1 MPQEDQVPRRVGERL
16 RQAREQQGIAIADAA
31 ERLHILASYIKALE
45 SGRYGVL
52 PGTVFLRGYVRSY
65 ARILQLDADEIVAQL
80 DRELGTADESQTGL
94 KPVPGK
100 SGKRRV
106 GQWLGIAALIAL
118 VAGGG
123 WYAQQQQL
131 FTPNDTAPATLE
143 PAPTLDEPE
152 VANPE
157 AAFDYEPD
165 GAEPVD
171 RPAAYD
177 DEQASSEESPL
188 VDPSEPS
195 LEQGDSSS
203 GVVDGAEDVEPAP
216 QTEVGNADETAP
228 ESNGASPQPEVSEV
242 VPEEGEQTIPVDR
255 LEVSFSGDS
264 WFELTDAE
272 GNRRV
277 GLFRAGDTLDHQG
290 PAPFR
295 VVVGAVSETS
305 MRFNGVAVDFS
316 NYRVR
321 NNRAGLTLGQ

>member
-1 MPQEDQVPRRVGERL
+1 MSQEDQAPRRVGERL

-65 ARILQLDADEIVAQL
+65 ARLLQLDADEIVAQL
-80 DRELGTADESQTGL
+80 DRELGASDDSQAFRPGTVPSKSETRSTG
-94 KPVPGK
+94 K
-100 SGKRRV
+100 
-106 GQWLGIAALIAL
+106 WLGVAALIL
-118 VAGGG
+118 LIVGVG
-123 WYAQQQQL
+123 WYVQQQWPL
-131 FTPNDTAPATLE
+131 MPEETAPSTVE
-143 PAPTLDEPE
+143 QTSPIDESE

-157 AAFDYEPD
+157 EAFEFEP
-165 GAEPVD
+165 GPAEPVD

-177 DEQASSEESPL
+177 DDLSQAEENSVP
-188 VDPSEPS
+188 PEM
-195 LEQGDSSS
+195 G
-203 GVVDGAEDVEPAP
+203 GAEDEPLPDASAESEVLISSQEPEAVSSDAAVDDENSAGVAP
-216 QTEVGNADETAP
+216 QGELP
-228 ESNGASPQPEVSEV
+228 EG
-242 VPEEGEQTIPVDR
+242 GEQAASVDR
-255 LEVSFSGDS
+255 LEVSFSGES

-277 GLFRAGDTLDHQG
+277 GLFQAGQTLNHQG